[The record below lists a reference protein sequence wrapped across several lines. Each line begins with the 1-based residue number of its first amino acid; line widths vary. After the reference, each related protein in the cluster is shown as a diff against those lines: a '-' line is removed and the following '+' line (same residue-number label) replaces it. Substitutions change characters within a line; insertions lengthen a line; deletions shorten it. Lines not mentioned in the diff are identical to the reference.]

1 MRILHIV
8 VFCCFSVV
16 CAEAS
21 AVLEVSGH
29 VGGEVSI
36 HCSGSWTTNNSSEH
50 YHMYFCKGVC
60 SRETI
65 LIRTERKRLA
75 GARRGRY
82 SMEVNRGDGA
92 FNVTIKRLKRVDAGT
107 YRCGVENTFNVLHQ
121 EVNLIVV
128 DAPTVP
134 HRSPPSTT
142 TLLTEAETLSRG
154 SFASSTKRSPA
165 ASTLPATEAET
176 NQPAANHLKDT
187 TVAIIVSVSLA
198 LLVCAII
205 PVIFYGHCRS
215 NAEGQNKGE
224 PDYCE
229 EHADVASTPAAVR
242 LRSLE
247 PGADPES
254 SIQDASQFAGVY
266 QALDPKSLD

>member
-187 TVAIIVSVSLA
+187 TVAIIVSKVRTRVSLTTVRNMQM
-198 LLVCAII
+198 LLLL
-205 PVIFYGHCRS
+205 
-215 NAEGQNKGE
+215 Q
-224 PDYCE
+224 
-229 EHADVASTPAAVR
+229 
-242 LRSLE
+242 L
-247 PGADPES
+247 
-254 SIQDASQFAGVY
+254 Q
-266 QALDPKSLD
+266 